1 MLRLYC
7 QLEIYSYY
15 TGNSTDPVTEQFREY
30 SYKFYHIPNN
40 LEAVAE
46 QIFKDK
52 LHILVY
58 PEIGMNP
65 PTMELAA
72 LRLAP
77 IQCTAWGHPVTSGLP
92 TIDYF
97 LSSQLMEPE
106 NPQEH
111 YSETLIL
118 LPNIG
123 VAYPKPQD
131 IPALVKTRAD
141 YDLPEDEDENN
152 KINILTT

>member
-1 MLRLYC
+1 YLHCYSGSLWLIGWLRYANRD
-7 QLEIYSYY
+7 QFEIYAYY
-15 TGNSTDPVTEQFREY
+15 TGNSPDPVTEQFRQY
-30 SYKFYHIPNN
+30 SHQFYHIPNN
-40 LEAVAE
+40 FEAVCE
-46 QIFKDK
+46 QIIKDQ

-106 NPQEH
+106 NAQEH
-111 YSETLIL
+111 YSET
-118 LPNIG
+118 
-123 VAYPKPQD
+123 
-131 IPALVKTRAD
+131 
-141 YDLPEDEDENN
+141 
-152 KINILTT
+152 